1 MTAKSDTN
9 SNLSLTGD
17 YKPQEL
23 EKEIRSFWEKNQI
36 RDKLELREQENK
48 GFLGYVEGP
57 PTLNGVPHIGHA
69 RGRVMKDIR
78 YRWKTMQ
85 GYYMPFWA
93 GWDCQGLPVEL
104 EVEKLL
110 GVKNKRELLE
120 RVGQERFIE
129 ECKKV
134 IMRYYREW
142 AEADSRMGIFIDQ
155 KKAYWTYLDSYIER
169 EWQYLKHAWEQGL
182 LEEGH
187 YVVAY
192 CPGCQTSLSSAEV
205 GYEGS
210 YKEVEDP
217 SLYFKFKKTDSKD
230 DYFLVWTTMPFT
242 IITDTMLAVNP
253 KAEYVRVRVGGEF
266 WIMVR
271 QRVEPVMQELSI
283 SKFEIIDS
291 MLGKSLEGTHYDFP
305 LSDIIPGQKDLESKN
320 PMVHTVI
327 SEDFVDVN
335 TATGVVHLSPG
346 NGEDDFWAAQRRKVP
361 VFAPFDD
368 EVKFTKEAGVF
379 NGVFARD
386 ADYLVVEELRNRNA
400 FVQVKK
406 VKHEYPTCWR
416 SHHKLVWLARKEY
429 FLRTDKIN
437 SKVLE
442 AAERIEYYFDEP
454 KNRFL
459 SFLKEGKPWCISR
472 ERVWGTPLPIWKCE
486 KCSQKKLV
494 ASKKELVENALE
506 KVPEN
511 FELHKPWVDHVR
523 LKCPNCE
530 GTMHRE
536 DFVLDTWHNSGAS
549 PYARFTDAQFEEF
562 VPTDFLTEGIDQTRG
577 WANSLLLEH
586 VILTG
591 KAEGPYRAFLFQGL
605 TQDARGRKMSK
616 SLGNVLETT
625 KLLDK
630 YSADLCRFYMMRKCA
645 PIDFMNFDLQELNR
659 RPYQVLSTLYHLS
672 RFFLQNAEFDGFEPD
687 RYRIS
692 GNKILWD
699 RVLLELQPA
708 DRWMLSKL
716 QEKIEEYTQKLELCE
731 FNTAV
736 AILEDFVIE
745 TLSRLYVPMIRKEL
759 WTDAPETLE
768 RRETIYA
775 LLHHTLKAITLLFN
789 PVTPFLSEALYQ
801 SVYRKLDPKLPESVN
816 MENWPVPD
824 EKMLDKDLMEQFE
837 VLFKCV
843 SLAYA
848 ARQQAKLKRRWPLA
862 KLVVV
867 APEKM
872 IEAVRNVEQLFLE
885 LTNVKDVEYAL
896 KVPDYVEC
904 SIWASASEGDVSI
917 FLSAKRDETLL
928 GEGIMRD
935 LARRVQALRKE
946 LGFVPTDVLDVVH
959 IAQLDDESQSLLQA
973 YLEEMAE
980 LVRSKKVYLH
990 GDHTLV
996 EADWHES
1003 ELDGRRIYLNIH

>member
-1 MTAKSDTN
+1 
-9 SNLSLTGD
+9 
-17 YKPQEL
+17 
-23 EKEIRSFWEKNQI
+23 
-36 RDKLELREQENK
+36 
-48 GFLGYVEGP
+48 
-57 PTLNGVPHIGHA
+57 
-69 RGRVMKDIR
+69 
-78 YRWKTMQ
+78 
-85 GYYMPFWA
+85 
-93 GWDCQGLPVEL
+93 
-104 EVEKLL
+104 
-110 GVKNKRELLE
+110 
-120 RVGQERFIE
+120 
-129 ECKKV
+129 
-134 IMRYYREW
+134 
-142 AEADSRMGIFIDQ
+142 
-155 KKAYWTYLDSYIER
+155 
-169 EWQYLKHAWEQGL
+169 
-182 LEEGH
+182 
-187 YVVAY
+187 
-192 CPGCQTSLSSAEV
+192 
-205 GYEGS
+205 
-210 YKEVEDP
+210 
-217 SLYFKFKKTDSKD
+217 
-230 DYFLVWTTMPFT
+230 
-242 IITDTMLAVNP
+242 
-253 KAEYVRVRVGGEF
+253 
-266 WIMVR
+266 
-271 QRVEPVMQELSI
+271 
-283 SKFEIIDS
+283 
-291 MLGKSLEGTHYDFP
+291 
-305 LSDIIPGQKDLESKN
+305 
-320 PMVHTVI
+320 
-327 SEDFVDVN
+327 
-335 TATGVVHLSPG
+335 
-346 NGEDDFWAAQRRKVP
+346 
-361 VFAPFDD
+361 
-368 EVKFTKEAGVF
+368 
-379 NGVFARD
+379 
-386 ADYLVVEELRNRNA
+386 
-400 FVQVKK
+400 
-406 VKHEYPTCWR
+406 
-416 SHHKLVWLARKEY
+416 
-429 FLRTDKIN
+429 
-437 SKVLE
+437 
-442 AAERIEYYFDEP
+442 
-454 KNRFL
+454 
-459 SFLKEGKPWCISR
+459 
-472 ERVWGTPLPIWKCE
+472 
-486 KCSQKKLV
+486 
-494 ASKKELVENALE
+494 VENALE

-523 LKCPNCE
+523 LECPNCG

-904 SIWASASEGDVSI
+904 IIWASASEGDVSI

-1003 ELDGRRIYLNIH
+1003 ELDGRRIYLNIY